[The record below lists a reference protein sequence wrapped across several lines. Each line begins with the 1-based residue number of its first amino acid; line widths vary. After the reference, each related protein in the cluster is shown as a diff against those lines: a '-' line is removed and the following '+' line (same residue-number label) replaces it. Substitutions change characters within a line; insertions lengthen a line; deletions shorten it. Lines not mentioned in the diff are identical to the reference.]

1 MTGLSGPARVYIG
14 AVGAVGAAGLVF
26 AFTHRVDWAMVA
38 PLAVLVVAAD
48 AAPAVALKRGAGGV
62 SLSVAFPIRMAAV
75 VLTGPWGAVI
85 ASAASLFAYVPGG
98 RTPVKRVF
106 NVGQYMIA
114 VGLAG
119 LVYNGLGAE
128 TGPLNGGNFASALF
142 PFAVAALVY
151 CLVNVALVSIVLA
164 LTSPIRP
171 SELWRE
177 ALRPLAPT
185 YLGYGPVGM
194 VIAVLWDEVGV
205 LAAVLAL
212 GPIFIARWASTQLVA
227 ERQMHDGALRTFAR
241 AVEAKDLYTRGHSE
255 RVSKL
260 SSLMGSELGMGED
273 RVALLRYAGLLHDI
287 GKIRV
292 PTHILQKAGP
302 LTRDEFAAIQLHPV
316 YGQAMMRD
324 VAFLDDVLPGI
335 LHHHERMDGAGYPMG
350 LAARDIPEFARI
362 IAVADAL
369 DSMTSTRSYRS
380 ASSVVDAMAEIRRSA
395 GPQFDPAMVAVLE
408 AVVEQHGWQPHHMRA
423 APATVEGVLSTFDHD
438 DPRRPLPG
446 GDDEQSGDAREPD
459 PR

>member
-1 MTGLSGPARVYIG
+1 MTSFSGPTRVYVAAIGVIG
-14 AVGAVGAAGLVF
+14 AATLAFAV
-26 AFTHRVDWAMVA
+26 THRVDWTMVI

-48 AAPAVALKRGAGGV
+48 AAPAVALRRGGGRV
-62 SLSVAFPIRMAAV
+62 SLSVSFPIRMAAV
-75 VLTGPWGAVI
+75 ALTGPWGAVI
-85 ASAASLFAYVPGG
+85 ASAATLFAYVPGG
-98 RTPVKRVF
+98 RSVVKRVF
-106 NVGQYMIA
+106 NAGQYLLA

-119 LVYNGLGAE
+119 LVYEGLGAQA
-128 TGPLNGGNFASALF
+128 GPLNGGNFAGALF

-151 CLVNVALVSIVLA
+151 CLVNVTLLSVVLA
-164 LTSPIRP
+164 LTGPIRP
-171 SELWRE
+171 AELWRE

-212 GPIFIARWASTQLVA
+212 GPIFIARWASAQLVA
-227 ERQMHDGALRTFAR
+227 ERQMHDSALRTFAR

-260 SSLMGSELGMGED
+260 SGRMGRELGMSDE
-273 RVALLRYAGLLHDI
+273 RVALLSYAGLLHDI

-324 VAFLDDVLPGI
+324 VAFLDEVLPGI

-350 LAARDIPEFARI
+350 LADMDIPEFARI

-380 ASSVVDAMAEIRRSA
+380 ACGVEDAMAEIRRSA
-395 GPQFDPAMVAVLE
+395 GPQFDPAMVTVLE
-408 AVVEQHGWQPHHMRA
+408 SVVAQHGWQPHHMAA
-423 APATVEGVLSTFDHD
+423 APEIVEGVLSTFDHD

-446 GDDEQSGDAREPD
+446 GGERPGQSKEPD